1 MVGRG
6 GEGVVKVGLVRPGQL
21 QLGLELCSHIY
32 NSGLAALFKFILRS
46 PPPPPPI
53 TQPAIVLSPPSQIYI
68 VLLQNNFV

>member
-46 PPPPPPI
+46 PPPPPI